1 MLSTL
6 TTAVLAAEETH
17 HEVDQALSWGIG
29 ALVLAILFGLIFA
42 LIAFGAGR
50 EHS

>member
-17 HEVDQALSWGIG
+17 HEVNQLLAWGIG
-29 ALVLAILFGLIFA
+29 ALTLGILFALVFA

>member
-6 TTAVLAAEETH
+6 TTAVLAAEEAH
-17 HEVDQALSWGIG
+17 HEVDQVLSWGVGVITLG
-29 ALVLAILFGLIFA
+29 ILFALLFG